1 MSASTDLDLLL
12 LTCSR
17 FEDVNQVLSCRGTT
31 FSVLSQQPRLH
42 KIINIGPVDTR
53 SVEVQNAL
61 LTSELT
67 RAHNALQESLSVAT
81 FLIDLISPCRDVD
94 LKVDVAIRLEA
105 SNALWDQGEL
115 TSSIGMLHALEKE
128 KTATLGKQDIKIGR
142 SKVLSQIG
150 SRVSDARMEKPDRI
164 LENYL
169 KPALSELKGKTDGSE
184 AGQVYHQFAVFCDQ
198 QLQDTD
204 ILDDIDRL
212 KTLSKMNEDEVKDLN
227 RLLSKTSS
235 ADQKDQLKR
244 NLIKAKNWFKIHQEE
259 LQRQVTSREEFLRQS
274 LENYL
279 LSLSASDE
287 HDNNA
292 LRFTA
297 LWLEHSET
305 QLANEAVSKHLIT
318 VASRKF
324 APLMN
329 QLTSR
334 LQDTSVKFQRLLF
347 ALVLRTASDHPF
359 HGMYQIYAS
368 ANTRAASKDETATLR
383 HAAAVKLTKELGNS
397 TKAAAIWNSIGL
409 TSKYYCQLADDK
421 DPQKYRSGRKVSLK
435 DSPAATKLNS
445 AIAKYSIPSPTMHI
459 HVAADMDYSRV
470 PMLVK
475 FEPVMQIASGISAP
489 KIITAIANNGG
500 KFKQLVG

>member
-1 MSASTDLDLLL
+1 M
-12 LTCSR
+12 
-17 FEDVNQVLSCRGTT
+17 
-31 FSVLSQQPRLH
+31 SQQSRLH
-42 KIINIGPVDTR
+42 KVINVAAVDTR

-81 FLIDLISPCRDVD
+81 FLIDLISPCQDLD

-115 TSSIGMLHALEKE
+115 TSSIGLLQALEKE
-128 KTATLGKQDIKIGR
+128 KTTTLGKQHIMIGR
-142 SKVLSQIG
+142 SKLLSQIG
-150 SRVSDARMEKPDRI
+150 SRVSDARMEKPDKI

-169 KPALSELKGKTDGSE
+169 KPALNELKGKTGGSE
-184 AGQVYHQFAVFCDQ
+184 AGQVYHQFAVFCDR

-204 ILDDIDRL
+204 VLEDIDRL
-212 KTLSKMNEDEVKDLN
+212 KKLTKMNEDEVKDLN
-227 RLLSKTSS
+227 KLISKATS
-235 ADQKDQLKR
+235 ADQKDHLKR
-244 NLIKAKNWFKIHQEE
+244 NLIKSKNWFKIHQED

-287 HDNNA
+287 HDSNA

-297 LWLEHSET
+297 LWLEHAET
-305 QLANEAVSKHLIT
+305 QLANEAVSRHLET
-318 VASRKF
+318 VPSRKF

-368 ANTRAASKDETATLR
+368 ANTRAASKDEAAKLR
-383 HAAAVKLTKELGNS
+383 HAAAAKLANELAGS
-397 TKAAAIWNSIGL
+397 QKAASIWNSISL

-421 DPQKYRSGRKVSLK
+421 DPQKYRSGRKVSMR
-435 DSPAATKLNS
+435 DSVAATKLNS
-445 AIAKYSIPSPTMHI
+445 SIAKNPIPSPTMHI
-459 HVAADMDYSRV
+459 SVAADMDYSGV
-470 PMLVK
+470 PTMVR
-475 FEPVMQIASGISAP
+475 FEPSMSIASGISAP
-489 KIITAIANNGG
+489 KIIVAIATNGE
-500 KFKQLVG
+500 KFKQLVGVY